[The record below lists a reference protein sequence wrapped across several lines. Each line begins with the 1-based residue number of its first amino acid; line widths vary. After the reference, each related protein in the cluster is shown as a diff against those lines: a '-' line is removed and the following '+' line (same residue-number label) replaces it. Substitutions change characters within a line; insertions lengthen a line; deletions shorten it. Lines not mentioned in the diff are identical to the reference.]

1 MKRTFLIVALL
12 GALVASSA
20 LVAACGNSDGFRRDD
35 SAIDLDPSTKLPKDL
50 AEVKDPAPRDP
61 NKPLPEQKNVT
72 GVSTDL
78 KVKPTVPKPT
88 GDAPEELQGT
98 DVVTGTGDPAK
109 SGDSVSVR
117 YVGVLFKTG
126 KEFDSSWSRGKAPF
140 TFTLGQ
146 HQVITGWDDGVT
158 GMKVGGR
165 RILVIPADQAYGPTG
180 QPPTI
185 PADSPL
191 VFVVD
196 MVKIEPPKAG
206 AATTTT
212 P

>member
-1 MKRTFLIVALL
+1 MKRMLLLVALL
-12 GALVASSA
+12 SALIASST
-20 LVAACGNSDGFRRDD
+20 LVAACGNSDGFRRDG

-50 AEVKDPAPRDP
+50 AEIKNPVPRDP
-61 NKPLPEQKNVT
+61 NKPLPAQKNVT

-78 KVKPTVPKPT
+78 KVKPNVPKPT
-88 GDAPEELQGT
+88 GNPPEELQGT
-98 DVVTGTGDPAK
+98 DVVQGTGEPAK
-109 SGDSVSVR
+109 TGDSVSVQ

-126 KEFDSSWSRGKAPF
+126 KEFDSSWSRGKQPF

-146 HQVITGWDDGVT
+146 HQVIQGWDDGVI
-158 GMKVGGR
+158 GMKQGGR

-196 MVKIEPPKAG
+196 MLKITPAKAG
-206 AATTTT
+206 GTTATT